1 MQWHYEYHNVQWH
14 ISQESDGGHH
24 SSIHAKR
31 MSPKSRRQSAV
42 SKLSSLLISS
52 PLFSYI
58 VHVPHSQ
65 ESCVRYRDRR
75 IGCTNDAT
83 YKLLFLPLN
92 NPGVSLVLMP
102 RSFAAI
108 SRPQESRLAFLM
120 ALPLTPTPTPSQ
132 TVSRIAF
139 QDPAETPRILT
150 TLPVALVRTR
160 PDEGEY

>member
-1 MQWHYEYHNVQWH
+1 MSSGT
-14 ISQESDGGHH
+14 SQESDGGHH

-52 PLFSYI
+52 PRFSHI

-83 YKLLFLPLN
+83 YKLLFLRLN

-108 SRPQESRLAFLM
+108 SRPQDSRLAFLM
-120 ALPLTPTPTPSQ
+120 ALPSDSNSDSESDCFSYCLSGSGVNTSDSDEFADGLSQ
-132 TVSRIAF
+132 
-139 QDPAETPRILT
+139 
-150 TLPVALVRTR
+150 
-160 PDEGEY
+160 DEAGRG